1 MKDAHKGF
9 VGQSLHWKYLP
20 GVQEHSAGSDFPVTH
35 YCVGGFPSGR
45 GGSYWVIQHP
55 CGTKRR
61 SWSIGMR
68 DATIAAFKEA
78 DEAIHG
84 LDCRL
89 VSERIAFELALDA
102 LDRKGRLIGFSLPSK
117 GE

>member
-9 VGQSLHWKYLP
+9 VGQS

-35 YCVGGFPSGR
+35 YCVGGFPA
-45 GGSYWVIQHP
+45 GSNSYYWVVQHP

-61 SWSIGMR
+61 SWSTFSR
-68 DATIAAFKEA
+68 DEAIAAFKEA
-78 DEAIHG
+78 DEAIRG
-84 LDCRL
+84 LDCRV

-102 LDRKGRLIGFSLPSK
+102 LKRKGHWTGCTLSGK

>member
-9 VGQSLHWKYLP
+9 VGQS

-35 YCVGGFPSGR
+35 YCVGGFPDGR
-45 GGSYWVIQHP
+45 GNGYWVTQHP

-61 SWSIGMR
+61 SWTTLSR

-78 DEAIHG
+78 DEAIRG
-84 LDCRL
+84 LDCRV

-102 LDRKGRLIGFSLPSK
+102 LERKGHWIGFSLPSK